1 LLVAHD
7 KSVSDAGEASW
18 TPIADDGRGGAS
30 EPVELGQDDKEDD
43 LKIELHTDVGQVASA
58 VVRVADVW
66 AVGFRVVARDSA
78 LTTPA
83 SSAWGRFQNP
93 TVSSGT
99 YVIPFVWSMHLCTQT
114 KHGSGALAGNLKYR
128 FRENRDRSL

>member
-1 LLVAHD
+1 MLVAHD
-7 KSVSDAGEASW
+7 KSVPDAGEASW
-18 TPIADDGRGGAS
+18 TPIADDGRGGAG

-66 AVGFRVVARDSA
+66 AVGFRLVARDSA

-83 SSAWGRFQNP
+83 SSAWGSFQNP
-93 TVSSGT
+93 SVFSGT
-99 YVIPFVWSMHLCTQT
+99 YVIPLL
-114 KHGSGALAGNLKYR
+114 SGACTIAHKLSMVQVPWQ
-128 FRENRDRSL
+128 EI